1 MAKTS
6 TTVTAGEE
14 PAVAVATAP
23 VDLSTVER
31 RLDGLE
37 KRLDELAERVGA
49 LKVAAPASDDSGLAG
64 ALAALE
70 ARVSSYIGRGK

>member
-14 PAVAVATAP
+14 PAVAVATVP

-37 KRLDELAERVGA
+37 KRLDELAERVST
-49 LKVAAPASDDSGLAG
+49 LKLAAPASDDAGFAG

-70 ARVSSYIGRGK
+70 ARVSSYIGRGR